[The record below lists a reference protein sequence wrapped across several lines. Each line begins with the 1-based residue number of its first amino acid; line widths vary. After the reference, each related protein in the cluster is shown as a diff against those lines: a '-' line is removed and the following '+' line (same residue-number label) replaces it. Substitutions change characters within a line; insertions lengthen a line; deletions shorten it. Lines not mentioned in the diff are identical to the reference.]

1 MKNFNS
7 RLILSGVWG
16 IEKKIKYDPKFLF
29 KCGIRDWILTRRQFV
44 LQILLKFSKLT
55 IFTNRVR
62 TQDVKRQS
70 FWFAFRRA
78 SAILM
83 HGVSAISKQIL
94 ITVSNSFPA
103 WRSSSWALQDSIQH
117 SLKVDGHTNGHNVKC
132 SSTFYT

>member
-1 MKNFNS
+1 MKNFNC
-7 RLILSGVWG
+7 RLILAGVWG
-16 IEKKIKYDPKFLF
+16 IEKQIKYDPTFLF
-29 KCGIRDWILTRRQFV
+29 KRGIRDWILTRRQFV

-62 TQDVKRQS
+62 TQQVKRRS

-94 ITVSNSFPA
+94 ITFSRCFPA
-103 WRSSSWALQDSIQH
+103 WKSSSSGRIQ
-117 SLKVDGHTNGHNVKC
+117 
-132 SSTFYT
+132 FYVPWKLMVTQTTYKITYS